1 MSSNLKKEDV
11 SSGRV
16 QVWRSSL
23 RDPWGSFV
31 ESALTLALKSDPGD
45 LLRSPRRSPPRP
57 PLFCAVPARPRQ
69 SQEVLP
75 AALRAGPA
83 NSRRGG
89 AVIRRSS
96 AHAPLLPLRWDL
108 QMADPCWDLLFQ
120 RDRISSSCLCTRKPS
135 EAPGDAATSRPR
147 C

>member
-57 PLFCAVPARPRQ
+57 PLFCAVPAAEAESGGSARCAAGRP
-69 SQEVLP
+69 
-75 AALRAGPA
+75 AD
-83 NSRRGG
+83 SRRGG